1 MNYYIQNGSV
11 YADRQFQDLTLHIVD
26 GKIEFAGAIPDGAEV
41 IDAQGARIVPGFI
54 DTHMHGAVGVDVNGA
69 TAEDLETI
77 GAFLARHGT
86 TSFQASVLTD
96 TQQQTEWCIR
106 EFNRY
111 RESPRKG
118 AELVGIHLEG
128 PFLAKEYKGAMPEH
142 LLQNTNIDLVRHYQE
157 LARGGIR
164 YITLSPEL
172 PGVLDMIPE
181 LKKIGI
187 TVGIGH
193 SGATYAQA
201 MEAIS
206 LGATVGTHVGNAM
219 RLFHQHEPA
228 IFGAVMES
236 DLYCETICDGR
247 HLVPGTVRMYC
258 KCKGLDRIVAITDSI
273 MAAGLPDGNY
283 HLGVNDVVV
292 KDGDA
297 KLASDGTRAGSTLT
311 QDRALKNMLAWLP
324 YSSHRKPRQGNEP
337 VADQGLHCPGQGRG
351 PGPAGRASQYSPGL
365 HPGPPG
371 IGRHMPSTPFPSG
384 RRRTFARKK
393 PPRVFPRRCSES
405 RIQRSR
411 KRWDSWKKR

>member
-1 MNYYIQNGSV
+1 MNYYIENGQVYVDGAFQNV
-11 YADRQFQDLTLHIVD
+11 TLHIVD
-26 GKIEFAGAIPDGAEV
+26 GKIEFAGSVPQGAER

-54 DTHMHGAVGVDVNGA
+54 DTHMHGTVGVDVNGA

-77 GAFLARHGT
+77 GKFLAQHGT
-86 TSFQASVLTD
+86 TAFQGSVLTD
-96 TQQQTEWCIR
+96 TQEQTEWCIGQFNDYRSAPR
-106 EFNRY
+106 E
-111 RESPRKG
+111 G

-128 PFLAKEYKGAMPEH
+128 PFLAKAYKGAMPEH
-142 LLQNTNIDLVRHYQE
+142 LLQNSNIGLVRHYQE
-157 LARGGIR
+157 LAQGGIR

-181 LKKIGI
+181 LRKLGI

-193 SGATYAQA
+193 SGATYDQA

-236 DLYCETICDGR
+236 DVYCETICDGR
-247 HLVPGTVRMYC
+247 HLVPGTVRMYF
-258 KCKGLDRIVAITDSI
+258 KCKGPRRIVAITDSI

-297 KLASDGTRAGSTLT
+297 KLQSDGTRAGSTLT
-311 QDRALKNMLAWLP
+311 QDTALQNMLAWLP
-324 YSSHRKPRQGNEP
+324 LSLEEILPTLTENPAREM
-337 VADQGLHCPGQGRG
+337 GLWETKGSIAPG
-351 PGPAGRASQYSPGL
+351 
-365 HPGPPG
+365 
-371 IGRHMPSTPFPSG
+371 
-384 RRRTFARKK
+384 
-393 PPRVFPRRCSES
+393 
-405 RIQRSR
+405 
-411 KRWDSWKKR
+411 

>member
-1 MNYYIQNGSV
+1 MNYYIENGQVYVDGAFQNV
-11 YADRQFQDLTLHIVD
+11 TLHIVD
-26 GKIEFAGAIPDGAEV
+26 GKIEFAGSVPQGAER

-54 DTHMHGAVGVDVNGA
+54 DTHMHGTVGVDVNGA

-77 GAFLARHGT
+77 GKFLAQHGT
-86 TSFQASVLTD
+86 TAFQGSVLTD
-96 TQQQTEWCIR
+96 TQEQTEWCIGQFNDYRSAPR
-106 EFNRY
+106 E
-111 RESPRKG
+111 G

-128 PFLAKEYKGAMPEH
+128 PFLAKAYKGAMPEH
-142 LLQNTNIDLVRHYQE
+142 LLQNSNIGLVRHYQE
-157 LARGGIR
+157 LAQGGIR

-181 LKKIGI
+181 LRKLGI

-193 SGATYAQA
+193 SGATYDQA

-236 DLYCETICDGR
+236 DVYCETICDGR
-247 HLVPGTVRMYC
+247 HLVPGTVRMYF
-258 KCKGLDRIVAITDSI
+258 KCKGPQRIVAITDSI

-297 KLASDGTRAGSTLT
+297 KLQSDGTRAGSTLT
-311 QDRALKNMLAWLP
+311 QDTALQNMLAWLP
-324 YSSHRKPRQGNEP
+324 LSLEEILPTLTENPAREMGLWETKGSIAPGKD
-337 VADQGLHCPGQGRG
+337 ADLVFLDEHAGITQVYTRG
-351 PGPAGRASQYSPGL
+351 IRA
-365 HPGPPG
+365 
-371 IGRHMPSTPFPSG
+371 
-384 RRRTFARKK
+384 K
-393 PPRVFPRRCSES
+393 
-405 RIQRSR
+405 
-411 KRWDSWKKR
+411 